1 MNTTNDLKYQLDLV
15 IQKWLELHIK
25 LNHKKQKETPNLV
38 KNYRELLNVLF
49 NALTDYV
56 YFILINRTNKP
67 NAQDITSKVLIKIYK
82 NLHKFNG
89 TTPEEF
95 KSWVYKITLNT
106 YTDWLRKQKIIR
118 KFIPFSSILGSNN
131 KKPHATNTEEIAIEN
146 MSNNRNTTK
155 LTESSSNYDLLES
168 NMTKI
173 EVQRLM
179 EKLSPQDKDLIM
191 LRYFYGHTHKEIAK
205 ITGKTEIAVR
215 KKISRT
221 IAGLRKLIKP
231 NDKQHRN

>member
-1 MNTTNDLKYQLDLV
+1 MNTTNNLKNQLDLV

-25 LNHKKQKETPNLV
+25 LNHKNQKETPILV

-49 NALTDYV
+49 NFLTDYV

-67 NAQDITSKVLIKIYK
+67 NAQDITSKVLIKIYR

-89 TTPEEF
+89 TTTEEF

-131 KKPHATNTEEIAIEN
+131 KESQTTNTKEVAIEN
-146 MSNNRNTTK
+146 MSNGRNTSK
-155 LTESSSNYDLLES
+155 LAENSSNYDLLES
-168 NMTKI
+168 NMAKI
-173 EVQRLM
+173 EVQRLL

-191 LRYFYGHTHKEIAK
+191 LRYFYGYTHKEIAK
-205 ITGKTEIAVR
+205 ITGKTELAVR
-215 KKISRT
+215 KKISR
-221 IAGLRKLIKP
+221 IIKQL
-231 NDKQHRN
+231 KGKA